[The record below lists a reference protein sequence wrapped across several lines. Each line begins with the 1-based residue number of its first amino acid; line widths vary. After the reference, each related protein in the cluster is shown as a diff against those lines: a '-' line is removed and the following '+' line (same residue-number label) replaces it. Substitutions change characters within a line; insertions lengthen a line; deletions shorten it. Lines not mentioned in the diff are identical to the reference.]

1 MTGQVLREIRGAVMT
16 LTLDNPGSRNAI
28 TLPMSTQLC
37 EALREA
43 ALDPAIRV
51 VVLTGSGGA
60 FCAGGDVKA
69 MAAGRD
75 AGLSVEQRANQL
87 RDRAESVRLLHDM
100 AKPTVAVIPGAV
112 AGAGLGLALA
122 CDFRFAASDVKLT
135 TAFARVGLAGDFG
148 VNWLLTR
155 ILGIARAREL
165 MMFAPVL
172 GAQEAL
178 EMGLLTKDLPSQELS
193 QKAGAM
199 VAELAAGPTIA
210 YGHIK
215 QVTSLAAAA
224 AFAPTIEAEALHQ
237 ACCMITEDHTNA
249 ARAFAEKRPPVFN
262 GR

>member
-1 MTGQVLREIRGAVMT
+1 MTGQVLRETQGAVTT
-16 LTLDNPGSRNAI
+16 LTLDNPGSRNAL
-28 TLPMSTQLC
+28 TLPMSEQLC
-37 EALREA
+37 DALREA
-43 ALDPAIRV
+43 ALDPAVRV

-75 AGLSVEQRANQL
+75 AGLSVEQRASQL
-87 RDRAESVRLLHDM
+87 RDRAESVRLLHEM

-122 CDFRFAASDVKLT
+122 CDFRFAAGDVKLT

-155 ILGIARAREL
+155 MLGVARAREL

-172 GAQEAL
+172 SAQEAHA
-178 EMGLLTKDLPSQELS
+178 MGLLTRLFPAEELAERS
-193 QKAGAM
+193 RAL
-199 VAELAAGPTIA
+199 VAELAAGPTVA

-215 QVTSLAAAA
+215 QVTGLAAASA
-224 AFAPTIEAEALHQ
+224 LAPAIEAEALHQ
-237 ACCMITEDHTNA
+237 ACCMVTEDHMGA
-249 ARAFAEKRPPVFN
+249 ARAFAEKRAPVFN

>member
-1 MTGQVLREIRGAVMT
+1 
-16 LTLDNPGSRNAI
+16 
-28 TLPMSTQLC
+28 
-37 EALREA
+37 
-43 ALDPAIRV
+43 
-51 VVLTGSGGA
+51 
-60 FCAGGDVKA
+60 
-69 MAAGRD
+69 
-75 AGLSVEQRANQL
+75 
-87 RDRAESVRLLHDM
+87 M

-178 EMGLLTKDLPSQELS
+178 EMGLLTKVFPSQELA

>member
-1 MTGQVLREIRGAVMT
+1 MTGQVLRETRGAVMT

-87 RDRAESVRLLHDM
+87 RDRAESVRLLHEM

-122 CDFRFAASDVKLT
+122 CDFRVAASDAKLT

-155 ILGIARAREL
+155 ILGVARAREL

-178 EMGLLTKDLPSQELS
+178 EMGLLTKVFPSQELS
-193 QKAGAM
+193 QKAGVM

-237 ACCMITEDHTNA
+237 ACCMITEDHANA

>member
-1 MTGQVLREIRGAVMT
+1 MTGQVLRHTRGAVLT

-28 TLPMSTQLC
+28 TLEMSTQLC
-37 EALREA
+37 AALREA
-43 ALDPAIRV
+43 ALDPAVRV

-75 AGLSVEQRANQL
+75 AGRSVEQRASQL
-87 RDRAESVRLLHDM
+87 RDRAESVRLLHEM
-100 AKPTVAVIPGAV
+100 GKPTVAVIPGAV

-122 CDFRFAASDVKLT
+122 CDFRFARSDVKLT

-155 ILGIARAREL
+155 MLGIARAREL
-165 MMFAPVL
+165 MMFAPL
-172 GAQEAL
+172 LTADQAYA
-178 EMGLLTKDLPSQELS
+178 MGLLTRVFSAEEFEAKTEAL
-193 QKAGAM
+193 

-215 QVTSLAAAA
+215 QITSLASACALT
-224 AFAPTIEAEALHQ
+224 PSLDAEALHQ
-237 ACCMITEDHTNA
+237 ANCMVTEDHAGA
-249 ARAFAEKRPPVFN
+249 ARAFAEKRPPAFN

>member
-1 MTGQVLREIRGAVMT
+1 MT

-122 CDFRFAASDVKLT
+122 CDFRVAASDAKLT

-155 ILGIARAREL
+155 ILGVARAREL

-178 EMGLLTKDLPSQELS
+178 EMGLLTKVFPSQELS

-215 QVTSLAAAA
+215 QVTSLAATA
-224 AFAPTIEAEALHQ
+224 AFVPTIEAEALHQ
-237 ACCMITEDHTNA
+237 ACCMITEDHANA

>member
-1 MTGQVLREIRGAVMT
+1 MTGQVLCETQGAVTT

-28 TLPMSTQLC
+28 TLPMSRQLC
-37 EALREA
+37 DALREA
-43 ALDPAIRV
+43 ALDPAVRV

-75 AGLSVEQRANQL
+75 AGLSLEQRANQL
-87 RDRAESVRLLHDM
+87 RDRAESVRLLHEM

-155 ILGIARAREL
+155 MLGVARAREL

-172 GAQEAL
+172 SAQEAHA
-178 EMGLLTKDLPSQELS
+178 MGLLTRVFPAEELA
-193 QKAGAM
+193 QKSGAL
-199 VAELAAGPTIA
+199 VAELAAGPTVA

-215 QVTSLAAAA
+215 QATGLAAASA
-224 AFAPTIEAEALHQ
+224 LAPAIEAEALHQ
-237 ACCMITEDHTNA
+237 ACCMVTEDHLGA
-249 ARAFAEKRPPVFN
+249 ARAFAEKRAPVFN

>member
-1 MTGQVLREIRGAVMT
+1 MTGQVLRDTQGAVMT

-28 TLPMSTQLC
+28 TAPMSMQLC

-43 ALDPAIRV
+43 AFDPAIRA

-75 AGLSVEQRANQL
+75 AGLSVEQRASQL
-87 RDRAESVRLLHDM
+87 RDRAESARLLHEM

-112 AGAGLGLALA
+112 AGAGLALALA
-122 CDFRFAASDVKLT
+122 CDFRLSASDAKLT

-178 EMGLLTKDLPSQELS
+178 EMGLLTKVFPSHELA
-193 QKAGAM
+193 QKAGAI
-199 VAELAAGPTIA
+199 VAELAFGPTIA

-237 ACCMITEDHTNA
+237 ACCMITEDHADA

-262 GR
+262 GC

>member
-1 MTGQVLREIRGAVMT
+1 MTGQVLRETQGAVTT
-16 LTLDNPGSRNAI
+16 LTLDNPGSRNAL
-28 TLPMSTQLC
+28 TLPMSAQLRD
-37 EALREA
+37 ALREA
-43 ALDPAIRV
+43 ALDPAVRV

-75 AGLSVEQRANQL
+75 AALTLEQRANQL
-87 RDRAESVRLLHDM
+87 RDRAESVRLLHEM

-122 CDFRFAASDVKLT
+122 CDFRFATSTAKLT
-135 TAFARVGLAGDFG
+135 TAFAKVGLAGDFG

-155 ILGIARAREL
+155 MLGVARAREL

-172 GAQEAL
+172 NANDAL
-178 EMGLLTKDLPSQELS
+178 ALGLLTQVFPAEEFAAKVNAL
-193 QKAGAM
+193 
-199 VAELAAGPTIA
+199 VAELAAGPTVA

-215 QVTSLAAAA
+215 QVSSLAISAALG
-224 AFAPTIEAEALHQ
+224 PMLEAEALHQ
-237 ACCMITEDHTNA
+237 ACCMVTEDHAGA
-249 ARAFAEKRPPVFN
+249 ARAFAEKRQPVFN

>member
-1 MTGQVLREIRGAVMT
+1 MTGQVLRETRGAVMT

-43 ALDPAIRV
+43 ALDPGIRA

-87 RDRAESVRLLHDM
+87 RDRAESVRLLHEM

-122 CDFRFAASDVKLT
+122 CDFRFASSEVKLT
-135 TAFARVGLAGDFG
+135 TAFSRVGLAA
-148 VNWLLTR
+148 T
-155 ILGIARAREL
+155 LGSTGCS
-165 MMFAPVL
+165 P
-172 GAQEAL
+172 
-178 EMGLLTKDLPSQELS
+178 
-193 QKAGAM
+193 
-199 VAELAAGPTIA
+199 
-210 YGHIK
+210 
-215 QVTSLAAAA
+215 
-224 AFAPTIEAEALHQ
+224 
-237 ACCMITEDHTNA
+237 ACW
-249 ARAFAEKRPPVFN
+249 V
-262 GR
+262 